1 MAKGIQGYGKIMDTV
16 KFSKGNTRIIAHRGL
31 SGLEVENTYSSFV
44 AGANRSYYGI
54 ETDIH
59 LSCDGHFVISHDD
72 NFSRLAGDE
81 RKIADMT
88 LDEIQKI
95 VLTSKDADRDNCAI
109 RPATLEDY
117 LSVIRRYSKHAV
129 IELKAN
135 FSLDDVS
142 RIIEIVKSYASL
154 DDVTFISFE
163 LENLIKVRELL
174 PQQSVQYLIWHLTDE
189 QIDMLATRKMD
200 ADVWCIELT
209 KEQIDKAHARGIKVN
224 CWTVNEA
231 CDGERLASWGI
242 DFITTNI
249 LE

>member
-1 MAKGIQGYGKIMDTV
+1 M
-16 KFSKGNTRIIAHRGL
+16 
-31 SGLEVENTYSSFV
+31 
-44 AGANRSYYGI
+44 
-54 ETDIH
+54 
-59 LSCDGHFVISHDD
+59 
-72 NFSRLAGDE
+72 
-81 RKIADMT
+81 
-88 LDEIQKI
+88 
-95 VLTSKDADRDNCAI
+95 
-109 RPATLEDY
+109 
-117 LSVIRRYSKHAV
+117 

-142 RIIEIVKSYASL
+142 RIIEIVKSYTSL

-200 ADVWCIELT
+200 ADVWCAELT

>member
-1 MAKGIQGYGKIMDTV
+1 MNTTAFNKR
-16 KFSKGNTRIIAHRGL
+16 NTRIIAHRGL
-31 SGLEVENTYSSFV
+31 SGLEVENTYTSFV
-44 AGANRSYYGI
+44 AAANRSYYGI

-95 VLTSKDADRDNCAI
+95 VLTSKDGDRDNCAI

-135 FSLDDVS
+135 FSLDDIS
-142 RIIEIVKSYASL
+142 RMIEIVKSYVSL

-163 LENLIKVRELL
+163 FENLVKVRELL

-189 QIDMLATRKMD
+189 QIDRLATHKMD
-200 ADVWCIELT
+200 ADVWCVELT
-209 KEQIDKAHARGIKVN
+209 KEQIDKAHARDIKVN
-224 CWTVNEA
+224 CWTVNES
-231 CDGERLASWGI
+231 CDGERLALWGI